1 MNVNTPQAYGLRTS
15 GIGNSLGLDVNKS
28 LLMVSRAGAWK
39 AEASEREQ
47 SSQAASDVVFQRS
60 LPGAHATNA
69 HVALR
74 LKAYT

>member
-1 MNVNTPQAYGLRTS
+1 MMRTS
-15 GIGNSLGLDVNKS
+15 GIGNSLGLDVKKS
-28 LLMVSRAGAWK
+28 LLMLMVSRAGAWK
-39 AEASEREQ
+39 AEASEREH

>member
-1 MNVNTPQAYGLRTS
+1 MNGNTPHVDFGPVEQRIPAAS
-15 GIGNSLGLDVNKS
+15 MCKKS
-28 LLMVSRAGAWK
+28 LLMVSRASAWK
-39 AEASEREQ
+39 AEAPPSGSRAAKP
-47 SSQAASDVVFQRS
+47 QADVFQCS

>member
-1 MNVNTPQAYGLRTS
+1 
-15 GIGNSLGLDVNKS
+15 
-28 LLMVSRAGAWK
+28 MVSRAGAWK
-39 AEASEREQ
+39 AEAPPSGRRAAKA
-47 SSQAASDVVFQRS
+47 QADVFQRF